1 VYAFVPR
8 LKGDVYMNY
17 RDFGNTGE
25 KISALGFGCMR
36 LPEYEKD
43 GKHFI
48 VQDKVDEMLTFA
60 YENGVNYFDTAP
72 HYCNHNSEAAVG
84 RAVKGFRDKIL
95 ISTKCPMDDDLTP
108 DKYRRLLERSLTRLD
123 TDHIDFYH
131 FWGIGRKQFENL
143 ILKNNL
149 LEAAARAKEEG
160 LIRHISFSFHDD
172 ASVIKQIVDTS
183 EKEGV
188 KMESM
193 LCQYNLLDRSN
204 EEMIKYVNEKG
215 LGTIAMGPV
224 GGGRLSAPTDLYN
237 KLTGKPAIATYELAF
252 KFCLGNPNLNC
263 ALSGMQDIDM
273 VRKNIKVA
281 SDDTAFSEDEW
292 HQLGKAIEEIKKFSE
307 LYCTGC
313 KYCQPCPKEI
323 NIPKLFEMYTYYN
336 VYGLKDH
343 AKHMMQE
350 YIKKDGKTYE
360 HCIDCGACE
369 KKCPQHL
376 KIRENLDMVCKLLCD

>member
-1 VYAFVPR
+1 
-8 LKGDVYMNY
+8 MNY
-17 RDFGNTGE
+17 RDFGKTGE
-25 KISALGFGCMR
+25 RISALGFGCMR
-36 LPEYEKD
+36 FPEYEEGD
-43 GKHFI
+43 KHF
-48 VQDKVDEMLTFA
+48 VNQDKVDEMLLFA
-60 YENGVNYFDTAP
+60 FENGVNYFDTAP

-84 RAVKGFRDKIL
+84 HAVKAFRDKIL
-95 ISTKCPMDDDLTP
+95 ISTKVPMDADLTP

-131 FWGIGRKQFENL
+131 FWGINRDKFDRL

-149 LEAAARAKEEG
+149 LETAAKAKEEG
-160 LIRHISFSFHDD
+160 LIRHISFSFHDE
-172 ASVIKQIVDTS
+172 ASVIKYIVDTS

-204 EEMIKYVNEKG
+204 EEMIKYVHEKG

-263 ALSGMQDIDM
+263 ALSGMQNIDM

-281 SDDTAFSEDEW
+281 SDNTAFSEEEW
-292 HQLGKAIEEIKKFSE
+292 KQLGRAIEEIKKFSE

-313 KYCQPCPKEI
+313 KYCQPCPAEI
-323 NIPKLFEMYTYYN
+323 DIPKLFEMYTYYN
-336 VYGLKDH
+336 VYGLKEH
-343 AKHMMQE
+343 AKHMMRE
-350 YIKKDGKTYE
+350 YVKKDGKTFDK
-360 HCIDCGACE
+360 CVDCGACE
-369 KKCPQHL
+369 AKCPQQL
-376 KIRENLDMVCKLLCD
+376 KIRENLKMVTKLLSE

>member
-1 VYAFVPR
+1 
-8 LKGDVYMNY
+8 MNY

-36 LPEYEKD
+36 FPEYEEG
-43 GKHFI
+43 GKHFV
-48 VQDKVDEMLTFA
+48 VQEKVDEMLACAF
-60 YENGVNYFDTAP
+60 ENGVNYFDTAP

-84 RAVKGFRDKIL
+84 HAVKGFRDKIL
-95 ISTKCPMDDDLTP
+95 ISTKCPMDDDLTQ
-108 DKYRRLLERSLTRLD
+108 DKYRMLLERSLTRLD
-123 TDHIDFYH
+123 TDRIDFYH

-149 LEAAARAKEEG
+149 LEAAAKAKEEG

-172 ASVIKQIVDTS
+172 PSVIKQIVDTS
-183 EKEGV
+183 EQEGV

-204 EEMIKYVNEKG
+204 EEMIRYVHEKG

-252 KFCLGNPNLNC
+252 RFCLGNPDLNC

-273 VRKNIKVA
+273 VRKNVKVA
-281 SDDTAFSEDEW
+281 SDNAAFSKEEW
-292 HQLGKAIEEIKKFSE
+292 RQLGMAIEEIKKFSQ

-313 KYCQPCPKEI
+313 KYCQPCPMEI
-323 NIPKLFEMYTYYN
+323 NIPRLFEMYTYYN

-350 YIKKDGKTYE
+350 YLKKDGKTYKD
-360 HCIDCGACE
+360 CIDCGACE
-369 KKCPQHL
+369 AKCPQHL
-376 KIRENLDMVCKLLCD
+376 AIRENLEMVCSLLCD

>member
-1 VYAFVPR
+1 
-8 LKGDVYMNY
+8 MNY
-17 RDFGNTGE
+17 RDFGKTGE

-36 LPEYEKD
+36 FPEYKD
-43 GKHFI
+43 GDKSY
-48 VQDKVDEMLTFA
+48 VEQEKVDEMLSYA

-84 RAVKGFRDKIL
+84 HAVKEFRDKIL
-95 ISTKCPMDDDLTP
+95 ISTKCPMDADLTG
-108 DKYRRLLERSLTRLD
+108 DKYRALLERSLNRLG

-131 FWGIGRKQFENL
+131 FWGINRDKFDNL
-143 ILKNNL
+143 IIKNNL

-172 ASVIKQIVDTS
+172 ASVIKHIVDTS
-183 EKEGV
+183 EKAGV
-188 KMESM
+188 RMESM

-224 GGGRLSAPTDLYN
+224 GGGRLAAPTDLYS
-237 KLTGKPAIATYELAF
+237 KLTGKPSIATYELAF

-281 SDDTAFSEDEW
+281 SDNAAFSAEEW
-292 HQLGKAIEEIKKFSE
+292 QQLGKAIEEIKKFSE

-313 KYCQPCPKEI
+313 KYCQPCPADI
-323 NIPKLFEMYTYYN
+323 NIPRIFEMFTYYN
-336 VYGLKDH
+336 VYGLKEH
-343 AKHMMQE
+343 ARNMMRD
-350 YIKKDGKTYE
+350 YLSHDGKTFE
-360 HCIDCGACE
+360 SCMDCGLCE
-369 KKCPQHL
+369 RKCPQQL
-376 KIRENLDMVCKLLCD
+376 EIRKNLDMVFKLLKD